1 MYWSIIKKKKNNHDK
16 IILLAKTKL
25 INDEVLI
32 SKALTNSYISIYQFI
47 LVNNVSKEYDNM
59 KEEII
64 DLKNS
69 SVN

>member
-1 MYWSIIKKKKNNHDK
+1 MI
-16 IILLAKTKL
+16 AKTKL

>member
-1 MYWSIIKKKKNNHDK
+1 MYQSIIKKKKNNHDK

-32 SKALTNSYISIYQFI
+32 SNALTNSYISIYRFI

>member
-25 INDEVLI
+25 IKDEVLI

>member
-1 MYWSIIKKKKNNHDK
+1 M
-16 IILLAKTKL
+16 LAKTKL

-32 SKALTNSYISIYQFI
+32 SNALTNSYISIYRFI

>member
-1 MYWSIIKKKKNNHDK
+1 MYQSIIKKKKNNHDK

-32 SKALTNSYISIYQFI
+32 SKALTNSYITIYQFI